1 MKTFFSIAWLVLA
14 WATPALA
21 WEPFRSTND
30 DVERGNERLRA
41 NDANGAL
48 QSYDRAARALPNEAG
63 VQLNRG
69 LALLAA
75 NDLAQ
80 AREALLRA
88 TDPQAPRELRADAY
102 YDLGLAFYREGDAL
116 AATEDHQGAQAQFR
130 EAVDAFR
137 RSLRLR
143 PGDRQTAWNLEL
155 ALRRIREEQER
166 QEQQEQEQQEQ
177 QDQQQDQQQQDQ
189 QQQDQQ
195 QQDQQ
200 QQDQQQQ
207 DQQQQDQ
214 QQQDQQQQDQ
224 QQQDQQQQ
232 DQQQQD
238 QQQQDQQ
245 QQDQQQQDQQQQ
257 DQQQQD
263 QQQQDQQQQDQQQQD
278 QQDQQQGEDPNGQ
291 RLPGHVERVLD
302 ALQDDEQS
310 LERMRAH
317 ARAARERRQPSRD
330 W

>member
-1 MKTFFSIAWLVLA
+1 MA
-14 WATPALA
+14 
-21 WEPFRSTND
+21 RD
-30 DVERGNERLRA
+30 RDRERGNERLRA

-177 QDQQQDQQQQDQ
+177 QDQQQQDQ

-224 QQQDQQQQ
+224 QQQDQQQ
-232 DQQQQD
+232 
-238 QQQQDQQ
+238 
-245 QQDQQQQDQQQQ
+245 
-257 DQQQQD
+257 
-263 QQQQDQQQQDQQQQD
+263 
-278 QQDQQQGEDPNGQ
+278 GEDPNGQ
-291 RLPGHVERVLD
+291 RLPGHVERVLN

>member
-1 MKTFFSIAWLVLA
+1 MKMLPLVAWLMLA
-14 WATPALA
+14 WGTPALA

-88 TDPQAPRELRADAY
+88 TDPRAQPELRADAY

-116 AATEDHQGAQAQFR
+116 AATEDHQAAQGQFR

-166 QEQQEQEQQEQ
+166 QQEQEQQEQ
-177 QDQQQDQQQQDQ
+177 EEQEQQDQQNQDQ
-189 QQQDQQ
+189 QNQDQQ
-195 QQDQQ
+195 NQDQQ
-200 QQDQQQQ
+200 NQDQQNQ
-207 DQQQQDQ
+207 DQQNQDQ
-214 QQQDQQQQDQ
+214 QNQDQQNQDQ
-224 QQQDQQQQ
+224 QNQDQQNQ
-232 DQQQQD
+232 DQQN
-238 QQQQDQQ
+238 
-245 QQDQQQQDQQQQ
+245 
-257 DQQQQD
+257 
-263 QQQQDQQQQDQQQQD
+263 QD
-278 QQDQQQGEDPNGQ
+278 QQDQDQQNQDQQNQDQDQQNQDQQNQDQQDQDQQNQDQQEGEDPNGQ

-310 LERMRAH
+310 LERARAH